1 MDMQAPSLNLRKFE
15 SRLVLLGASNLT
27 LSFPWVVKLAQG
39 LWGDS
44 IEILAALGYGR
55 SYGMQSRVLGRV
67 LPGILQSGLWVQLEK
82 DGLKPTSAIVT
93 DIGNDILY
101 DAPVPQIL
109 DWVTEC
115 VRRLQSVRAKIVLV
129 DLPLANLAYLP
140 EWRFTLCRS
149 ILVPS
154 CCLSLAEVAWR
165 ARAVSKGLAHLAAE
179 TGAVLVIPRPE
190 WYGFDPIHIRPSKW
204 EAAWQ
209 SILEPGN
216 QNVSFNSTPK
226 AKVLDWVRFQLSLP
240 EKQWLFKWEMRKPQ
254 PGLRMKGSRI
264 WLY

>member
-1 MDMQAPSLNLRKFE
+1 MDMQAPSLNLRNFE

-27 LSFPWVVKLAQG
+27 LGFPWVVNLAQR

-67 LPGILQSGLWVQLEK
+67 LPGILQSGLWEQLEK
-82 DGLKPTSAIVT
+82 AGSKPTSAIVT

-115 VRRLQSVRAKIVLV
+115 VRRLQHLGAKVVLT
-129 DLPLANLAYLP
+129 DLPLANLANLP

-154 CCLSLAEVAWR
+154 CRLSLAEVARR

-179 TGAVLVIPRPE
+179 TDAVLVIPRPE
-190 WYGFDPIHIRPSKW
+190 WYGFDPIHIRPGQWKN
-204 EAAWQ
+204 AWQ
-209 SILEPGN
+209 SILAKGN
-216 QNVSFNSTPK
+216 EGSCLDQSPK
-226 AKVLDWVRFQLSLP
+226 IDLREWIRCNFSRP
-240 EKQWLFKWEMRKPQ
+240 ERQWFFKWEMKKQQ
-254 PGLRMKGSRI
+254 PALKMGGSSI

>member
-1 MDMQAPSLNLRKFE
+1 MDMQAPSLNLRNFE

-27 LSFPWVVKLAQG
+27 VGFPWVIKLAQG

-67 LPGILQSGLWVQLEK
+67 LPGILQSGLWEQLEK
-82 DGLKPTSAIVT
+82 SGSKSTSAIVT

-101 DAPVPQIL
+101 QVPVPQIL

-115 VRRLQSVRAKIVLV
+115 VRRLQHLGAKVVLT
-129 DLPLANLAYLP
+129 DLPLANLANLP

-154 CCLSLAEVAWR
+154 CRLSLAEVARR

-179 TGAVLVIPRPE
+179 TDAVLVIPRPE
-190 WYGFDPIHIRPSKW
+190 WYGFDPIHIRPGQWKN
-204 EAAWQ
+204 AWQ
-209 SILEPGN
+209 SILEPVN
-216 QNVSFNSTPK
+216 ENVTLSSIPK
-226 AKVLDWVRFQLSLP
+226 AKVSEWVRFQLSLP
-240 EKQWLFKWEMRKPQ
+240 EKQWLLKWEMRKPQ
-254 PGLRMKGSRI
+254 PALRMGRSRV